1 MQTSAE
7 CACFVGSRMAYD
19 EDLANRVRERVADM
33 PDMTEKQMFGGL
45 GFLVAGNVAVT
56 VSFRGGLMVRV
67 DKTKSDR
74 LVATT
79 KATVVEMRGRLMPG
93 WLRVEPE
100 DVRTTRQLK
109 KWVTLGIDVAR
120 TLPPKR

>member
-1 MQTSAE
+1 
-7 CACFVGSRMAYD
+7 MAYD

-79 KATVVEMRGRLMPG
+79 NATVVEMRGRLMPG